1 MPQSTT
7 EPKLATIY
15 SKESEMALLGAV
27 IINPKIFGEIDVQ
40 ASDFYIHANAIIWR
54 AIDAILEANGMPDYV
69 ALAEYLERTDK
80 LKEIG
85 GDPYLTSIVFGAYSS
100 LNYEYHASVVR
111 EKARRRSLLQVANNI
126 VKAAYDEGSQLE
138 ATIPAFVNALVDTA
152 RVSDG
157 ARPMSEYL
165 TTLFHEAEERYNTP
179 SDTWGIGTGF
189 SSFDRI
195 TGGLQQSELMILS
208 GVPGVGKSMLAMQMA
223 AQMGRAA
230 PGAIYSIEMSGKA
243 VARRLISGMGSIDT
257 RAIKTGKLDDSQWGS
272 FVKAVDTLSQL
283 PIFMSDGSNWTT
295 TSLRADLSRLKA
307 QHGIKWFVLDY
318 LYLLNDGVGS
328 DEIERTSLASKGLK
342 RAARELD
349 LAGIAVHSMNKAGMN
364 ETADIPSQGQL
375 RGSGQVVYDADLI
388 TFLTPYSRKLDKD
401 MPQVSPQDEDKVK
414 VLWFGKGRELEDP
427 RKYIK
432 LVRRSG
438 YPEFAEYAPEGAK

>member
-1 MPQSTT
+1 MQQST
-7 EPKLATIY
+7 LSAIY
-15 SKESEMALLGAV
+15 SKESELALLGAV
-27 IINPKIFGEIDVQ
+27 IINPKIYTEIDVLP
-40 ASDFYIHANAIIWR
+40 SDFYIVANGVIWR
-54 AIDAILEANGMPDYV
+54 AIDAILETGGTPDYV
-69 ALAEYLERTDK
+69 AVAEYLERTGK

-85 GDPYLTSIVFGAYSS
+85 GDPYLTSVFTGSYSFM
-100 LNYEYHASVVR
+100 NYEHHANTVR
-111 EKARRRSLLQVANNI
+111 EKSRRRSLLQVANNI

-165 TTLFHEAEERYNTP
+165 TTLFHEAEERYNQP

-223 AQMGRAA
+223 AQMGKAA

-257 RAIKTGKLDDSQWGS
+257 RAIKTGKMDGDQWNS
-272 FVKAVDTLSQL
+272 FTKAVDTLSQL
-283 PIFMSDGSNWTT
+283 PIYMSDGSNWTT

-349 LAGIAVHSMNKAGMN
+349 LAGIAVHSMNKSGMN
-364 ETADIPSQGQL
+364 DTDIPSQGQL

-388 TFLTPYSRKLDKD
+388 TFLTPYNKKLDKD
-401 MPQVSPQDEDKVK
+401 MTPVPPQDEDKVK

-438 YPEFAEYAPEGAK
+438 YPEFAEYAPEGIR